1 MDRKFTTTFTHNLGY
16 NVVTTTL
23 QVIKRD
29 LYCYWV
35 LWLNLRPSLI
45 KPFTKILRKL
55 PKWTLTILILSN
67 SHSMFGQRFGR
78 ITCKEPSTFMPFKK
92 VVKIILMTKVSHITI
107 DLVRLMGMELNLAAT
122 KGSQQPNWRK
132 ILRHMLNKIS
142 QTKTNLLID
151 LVELCL
157 WVSASRN
164 GNQLLILDSNLH
176 HHWLMQ
182 LLHMPGRNYKLFIIN
197 TASWYSSHLS
207 LTPKHSK
214 EFFKINIH
222 WHI

>member
-1 MDRKFTTTFTHNLGY
+1 
-16 NVVTTTL
+16 
-23 QVIKRD
+23 
-29 LYCYWV
+29 V

-45 KPFTKILRKL
+45 KPFTKIFLI
-55 PKWTLTILILSN
+55 PKRYVTILILSIL
-67 SHSMFGQRFGR
+67 HSMFGIWFGC
-78 ITCKEPSTFMPFKK
+78 ITWKEPSTFMPFKK
-92 VVKIILMTKVSHITI
+92 VVKIISMTKVSHFTI
-107 DLVRLMGMELNLAAT
+107 DLVRLMGMQSNRAAT